1 MIYILLYSYYEDCYI
16 VGAFSSMS
24 LANIALKKMSKKE
37 RKDVE
42 IIPIKLDENI
52 RVLVNNLN

>member
-1 MIYILLYSYYEDCYI
+1 
-16 VGAFSSMS
+16 MS